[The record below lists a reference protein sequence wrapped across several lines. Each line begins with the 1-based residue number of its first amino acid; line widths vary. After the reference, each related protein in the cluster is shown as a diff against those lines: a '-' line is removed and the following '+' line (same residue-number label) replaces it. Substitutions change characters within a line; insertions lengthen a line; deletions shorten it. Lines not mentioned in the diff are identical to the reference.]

1 MSSLGQFFGN
11 GKTMTK
17 QTYMQPRIQAM
28 IQVII
33 AALLYYLLKMKV
45 GYKGLFYFLAVFY
58 LLFGSNGFSQEFPP
72 VPQLLQKA
80 PREISKGLIDIKN
93 HRLGPVIPGL
103 HQGAIPQGLSYSKK
117 HNLIFMSF
125 YFDKP
130 IPSLISVIDRS
141 NNKVT
146 GTFALKESENS
157 FHYGHV
163 GGLTVN
169 DNFAWVSSNKKLYK
183 YKISDIINNTLSNE
197 LVPVSVTQTET
208 KASFVSYYQ
217 KILFVGE
224 FAYGSKYKTK
234 NSHHMENR
242 DGVQHYAW
250 VCGYDVNKESNAL
263 RYILSIRQK
272 VQGICITD
280 KTIFLSISYG
290 RRNRSIIAIFK
301 NTLKEE
307 PHRSITLENG
317 LKAPLWYLDGKNMIR
332 EIDFPPM
339 SEGIMIID
347 GKLAVLPESGAEKYQ
362 SGGLGPLDHIILMN
376 LEELQKIK

>member
-1 MSSLGQFFGN
+1 
-11 GKTMTK
+11 MTK
-17 QTYMQPRIQAM
+17 QKHMQPHTQAM
-28 IQVII
+28 IRGMI
-33 AALLYYLLKMKV
+33 AASLYYLLKMKV
-45 GYKGLFYFLAVFY
+45 GYKGFFCLLTVFY
-58 LLFGSNGFSQEFPP
+58 LSFGSNGFSQEFPP

-80 PREISKGLIDIKN
+80 PREISKGLIHIKT

-125 YFDKP
+125 YFDKS

-141 NNKVT
+141 NNTVT
-146 GTFALKESENS
+146 GTFALKESENV

-163 GGLTVN
+163 GGVTVD
-169 DNFAWVSSNKKLYK
+169 DNFVWISSNGKLYK
-183 YKISDIINNTLSNE
+183 YKISDIITNIPSRE

-250 VCGYDVNKESNAL
+250 VCGYDVNKESKGL

-272 VQGICITD
+272 VQGICMTD

-290 RRNRSIIAIFK
+290 RRNRSIIAIYK
-301 NTLKEE
+301 NPLKEE
-307 PHRSITLENG
+307 PHRNVTLENG

-339 SEGIMIID
+339 SEGITIID

-362 SGGLGPLDHIILMN
+362 SGGLGPLDHIILIDLDDN
-376 LEELQKIK
+376 L

>member
-1 MSSLGQFFGN
+1 
-11 GKTMTK
+11 MTK
-17 QTYMQPRIQAM
+17 RTLMQPRIQAM
-28 IQVII
+28 IRGMI
-33 AALLYYLLKMKV
+33 AAPLSYLLKIKV
-45 GYKGLFYFLAVFY
+45 GYKSCLFVLTIFCLSS
-58 LLFGSNGFSQEFPP
+58 GSNGFTQEFPP
-72 VPQLLQKA
+72 VPHLLQKA
-80 PREISKGLIDIKN
+80 PREISKNLIDIKT

-117 HNLIFMSF
+117 YNLIFMSF

-141 NNKVT
+141 NNTAT

-163 GGLTVN
+163 GGVTVN
-169 DNFAWVSSNKKLYK
+169 DNFVWISSNGKLYK
-183 YKISDIINNTLSNE
+183 YRISDIITNIPSRE
-197 LVPVSVTQTET
+197 LVPVSATQTET
-208 KASFVSYYQ
+208 RASFVSYYQ
-217 KILFVGE
+217 KVLFVGE

-250 VCGYDVNKESNAL
+250 VCGYDVNKESNGL

-272 VQGICITD
+272 VQGICLTD

-290 RRNRSIIAIFK
+290 RRNKSVIAVYK
-301 NTLKEE
+301 NPLKEAPHRRVTLK
-307 PHRSITLENG
+307 NG
-317 LKAPLWYLDGKNMIR
+317 MKTPLWYLDGKNMIR

-339 SEGIMIID
+339 SEGITIID
-347 GKLAVLPESGAEKYQ
+347 GNLAVLPESGAEKYQ
-362 SGGLGPLDHIILMN
+362 SGGLGPLDHIILIDLDDN
-376 LEELQKIK
+376 L